1 MDYILQKDTS
11 KNMKNLKFKIKK
23 SKAAFSMVELVFA
36 IVILGILAAMA
47 IPRLDRDYR
56 QEATTSIVSS
66 LMYAKHMA
74 ITDNVTNPTDN
85 KWQRAFW
92 RFGITKCSDN
102 SIFYYIA
109 SDTNHDG
116 IINPNETINDTATG
130 KIMMADPTKSC
141 IDNVDNKVSPSILL
155 TKKYGIDDSMITF
168 TNCTPVDNAKADSD
182 KYIGFDY
189 FGRIH
194 KGFLT
199 STTPD
204 FSSRVHTDCQI
215 TLSFKN
221 DLNDVIIT
229 IESNTGFISVNYQ

>member
-1 MDYILQKDTS
+1 
-11 KNMKNLKFKIKK
+11 MKNLKFKP
-23 SKAAFSMVELVFA
+23 AFSMIELVFV
-36 IVILGILAAMA
+36 IVVLGILAAMA
-47 IPRLDRDYR
+47 LPRLDRDYR
-56 QEATTSIVSS
+56 EEAVGNLVAS
-66 LMYAKHMA
+66 LMYTKHMA
-74 ITDNVTNPTDN
+74 LTDNVTNPKDN

-92 RFGITKCSDN
+92 RLGVTRCSDN
-102 SIFYYIA
+102 GIFYYIA
-109 SDTNHDG
+109 SDKDYDG
-116 IINPNETINDTATG
+116 TINPNETIPDPASG
-130 KIMMADPTKSC
+130 KIMMADKDKPC
-141 IDNVDNKVSPSILL
+141 INNVDNNISPNILL

-168 TNCTPVDNAKADSD
+168 TNCAPVDANKADTD

-204 FSSRVHTDCQI
+204 FSSRVHTDCKI

-229 IESNTGFISVNYQ
+229 IESNTGFISVDYK